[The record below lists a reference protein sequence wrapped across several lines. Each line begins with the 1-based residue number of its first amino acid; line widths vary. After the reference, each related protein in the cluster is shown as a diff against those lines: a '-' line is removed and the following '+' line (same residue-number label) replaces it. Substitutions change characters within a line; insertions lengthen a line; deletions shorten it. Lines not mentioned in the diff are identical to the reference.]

1 MFQGSSSFLKR
12 AASRY
17 GTPIALGATA
27 AAGLAVVSST
37 TNTTSEDR
45 QRRQLNVSSSNGNAG
60 VAMCEK
66 KDESVMGMLSE
77 IQAKV
82 RFFISYYYY
91 YYYYWCT
98 FIFVWYGYSVVC
110 CYCHPA
116 LDDVLEAYF
125 LLTLQLQSG
134 KRPNEEDVLT
144 LG

>member
-82 RFFISYYYY
+82 RFYFI
-91 YYYYWCT
+91 YWCT
-98 FIFVWYGYSVVC
+98 FI
-110 CYCHPA
+110 
-116 LDDVLEAYF
+116 
-125 LLTLQLQSG
+125 LLWIWCLLLLSPRIG
-134 KRPNEEDVLT
+134 
-144 LG
+144 